1 MRLPHLS
8 TGFCGMF
15 VMLKSSHHLDCR
27 SMCRTADALLVV
39 WQRFVVLEVV
49 VMLDASHLPFVTLPL
64 LILIT

>member
-1 MRLPHLS
+1 
-8 TGFCGMF
+8 MF

-49 VMLDASHLPFVTLPL
+49 VMLDASHLPFVTLPF